1 MQPFGAPAAAAGS
14 SGADEEAVGVP
25 VRPTRRRL
33 AMRTLGAVLALAVA
47 VAVWAAPG
55 AADAKAV
62 QKEVAVVLVERVQDL
77 ELTDAQE
84 TRIADIRKEYRPK
97 IQEAGKAL
105 AAVAREEVEK
115 VRAVLTPEQKTKLA
129 AMKEERKDHREEC
142 LAHAI
147 ASLKDLDLTD
157 AEMTKIGEI
166 RKEYRPKIEKAME
179 GLRGLLTDEQ
189 RKAREEAL
197 KADKPRKEVLEAL
210 KLTGAQKDKVHAAG
224 KEVATL
230 VREEMEKVR
239 DVLTEE
245 QKEKLQELKD
255 ERRERVRDRMAHAI
269 ASFKDLN
276 LTDEQKTK
284 IMDIRKEYRPKVQEA
299 GNHLRA
305 TVREEVEKIVAVLK
319 G

>member
-1 MQPFGAPAAAAGS
+1 M
-14 SGADEEAVGVP
+14 
-25 VRPTRRRL
+25 
-33 AMRTLGAVLALAVA
+33 MRTLSGVLALAVA
-47 VAVWAAPG
+47 VAVAVWAGPR

-77 ELTDAQE
+77 HLTDAQE
-84 TRIADIRKEYRPK
+84 AKIGDIRKEYRPK
-97 IQEAGKAL
+97 VQEAAKAL
-105 AAVAREEVEK
+105 HAVAKEEVEK
-115 VRAVLTPEQKTKLA
+115 VQAVLTPEQKTKLA
-129 AMKEERKDHREEC
+129 AMKEERHEHREDC

-147 ASLKDLDLTD
+147 ANLKDLDLTD

-179 GLRGLLTDEQ
+179 GFRGLLSDEQ
-189 RKAREEAL
+189 KKAREEAL

-210 KLTGAQKDKVHAAG
+210 KLTGAQKDKVHAVG

-239 DVLTEE
+239 DVLSEE
-245 QKEKLQELKD
+245 QREKLQDLKD
-255 ERRERVRDRMAHAI
+255 ERKERVRDRMAHAI
-269 ASFKDLN
+269 AHFKDLN
-276 LTDEQKTK
+276 LTEEQRAK
-284 IMDIRKEYRPKVQEA
+284 IADIRKEYRPKVQEA

-305 TVREEVEKIVAVLK
+305 TIREEMEKIVAVIK